1 MAPESPRLVPLPRPA
16 GPDPR
21 RIARISALAALAIV
35 GRLAFVW
42 APNFALTYFVVFLA
56 GVLDG
61 RRAGAAVGLIA
72 MTATNLLYSGLHPVL
87 LANGLAMALLGVL
100 GGSVRPWIM
109 RDPRDPLDRVLQV
122 TLLAACG
129 LFGTFLFS
137 VTSDL
142 VGYLT
147 AFVLTP
153 EGAVIGEKALVPLVV
168 MGLVFNLG
176 PALLN
181 ALLFAVLTPALVLA
195 LHRAGH
201 LGPQRPAAA
210 DA

>member
-1 MAPESPRLVPLPRPA
+1 MATAEAPALVRVAALP

-42 APNFALTYFVVFLA
+42 APNFALTYYMVFLA

-72 MTATNLLYSGLHPVL
+72 MTVTNLLYSGLHPVL

-100 GGSVRPWIM
+100 GGSVRRWVA
-109 RDPRDPLDRVLQV
+109 RTPRDRLDRTLRIS
-122 TLLAACG
+122 LLAACG

-137 VTSDL
+137 VASDL
-142 VGYLT
+142 VGFATSFL
-147 AFVLTP
+147 FTP
-153 EGAVIGEKALVPLVV
+153 EGAAIGTRALLPMLL
-168 MGLVFNLG
+168 MGLAFNLG

-181 ALLFAVLTPALVLA
+181 ALLFAGLTPALLTA
-195 LHRAGH
+195 LRRAGH
-201 LGPQRPAAA
+201 LVPVPRAAQA
-210 DA
+210 